1 MGGPVAVLRLSK
13 GTSMQIVLG
22 PVLVRKGGYS
32 FDCWTPEEGS
42 AAATLTVASRTPA
55 RNVEIRSRNKGS
67 SRGSTR
73 SASSS
78 PAKLGEPEATEGVPA
93 RYSKGVRVRKIG
105 LSEDAHHANKCSC
118 SSAIRWAS
126 AYYGRKAS
134 RRQAQ
139 LSEPQRS
146 GPCRGKRQDA
156 ARNCRCV

>member
-1 MGGPVAVLRLSK
+1 M
-13 GTSMQIVLG
+13 
-22 PVLVRKGGYS
+22 RKGGYS
-32 FDCWTPEEGS
+32 FDCWTPEEG
-42 AAATLTVASRTPA
+42 LSRGYTYGRIEDARYA
-55 RNVEIRSRNKGS
+55 RNVENPQQGKLARVDAQREKLAGQ
-67 SRGSTR
+67 
-73 SASSS
+73 
-78 PAKLGEPEATEGVPA
+78 LGEPEATEGVPA
-93 RYSKGVRVRKIG
+93 RYSKGVRVRKIS

-156 ARNCRCV
+156 ARNCRCM